1 MPVHSPLTNPSVE
14 SDTPSTQG
22 RVARIKGTPENNPLA
37 NPSVESG
44 KSPAQR
50 FVARFKG
57 MNLLILFT
65 VVLPTLL
72 SAFYFGFIGSDIYIS
87 ESSFVIRGPERQTSN
102 PLGMILKGAG
112 FSRSQDDGYAVQD
125 FILSRDA
132 LRALNERL
140 GLRNTFASKDVDIF
154 SRFPGFEW
162 WDDSFE
168 ALHKYY
174 QKHVEV
180 QLDNVSSVVTLTTRA
195 FTNEDSFR
203 MNQQLLEMSEALV
216 NQLNERGQQDLIRF
230 AAHEVAEAETKA
242 KAAALILAQYR
253 NEQGIIDP
261 ERQSVIPLQ
270 QIAKIQDELIATK
283 IQLAQLQLLAKDNPQ
298 IPALKKRAQFLEAEI
313 ETESMRVAGGDRSLA
328 SKAAGFQRLALEK
341 EFADKQFTI
350 ALASLEQARNE
361 AQRKQLYLER
371 IGQPSKPD
379 MAMEPRRLRGV
390 AATFILGLI
399 AYGVITIL
407 LAGIREHQD

>member
-1 MPVHSPLTNPSVE
+1 
-14 SDTPSTQG
+14 
-22 RVARIKGTPENNPLA
+22 
-37 NPSVESG
+37 
-44 KSPAQR
+44 
-50 FVARFKG
+50 

-72 SAFYFGFIGSDIYIS
+72 TVFYFGFIASDTYIS
-87 ESSFVIRGPERQTSN
+87 ESSFVIRGPERQVAN

-140 GLRNTFASKDVDIF
+140 DIRNAFASKDVDVF
-154 SRFPGFEW
+154 SRFAGLEW
-162 WDDSFE
+162 WNDSFE
-168 ALHKYY
+168 ALHEYY
-174 QKHVEV
+174 QRHVDV
-180 QLDNVSSVVTLTTRA
+180 QLDSVSSVVTLTTRA
-195 FTNEDSFR
+195 FTDEDSFR

-230 AAHEVAEAETKA
+230 AAHEVAVAETQA
-242 KAAALILAQYR
+242 KEAALTLARYR
-253 NEQGIIDP
+253 NEKGVIDP
-261 ERQSVIPLQ
+261 ERQSAIPLQ
-270 QIAKIQDELIATK
+270 QIAKMQDDLIATK
-283 IQLAQLQLLAKDNPQ
+283 IQIGQLQLLTKNNPQ
-298 IPALKKRAQFLEAEI
+298 IPALKRRAQFLEAEI
-313 ETESMRVAGGDRSLA
+313 EDQSMRVAGGGRSLA
-328 SKAAGFQRLALEK
+328 SKAAEFQRLALDK
-341 EFADKQFTI
+341 EFADKQLSI

-371 IGQPSKPD
+371 IAQPSKPD
-379 MAMEPRRLRGV
+379 MAMEPRRIRGV

-407 LAGIREHQD
+407 IAGIREHQD